1 MTIEPA
7 TLTDLDTLTDQWV
20 ALATEQRPHGSAILP
35 DANRDLLSQ
44 HFAHHIVDG
53 DVLVDRVDDRI
64 VGFVMFERTSADLE
78 VDVTRGVIQN
88 LYVVPEYRGAGRGSA
103 LLDAAE
109 EQLRERGADVVQ
121 LEVMAKNTEA
131 REFYE
136 RAGYHDH
143 RVVMEKRVGVE
154 SDTNP
159 KGHD

>member
-7 TLTDLDTLTDQWV
+7 TLTDLETLTDQWV
-20 ALATEQRPHGSAILP
+20 ALAHEQRPHGSAILP
-35 DANRDLLSQ
+35 DENRDLLSQ

-64 VGFVMFERTSADLE
+64 VGFVMFERTTGDLE
-78 VDVTRGVIQN
+78 VDVTRGVIHN

-109 EQLRERGADVVQ
+109 EELRTRGADVLQ

-143 RVVMEKRVGVE
+143 RLVLEKRVGVE